1 VTSPAVSAAVPEFSQ
16 RALPTGRQ
24 SATLPNTA
32 AALKLR
38 KAAAEFE
45 SMLLA
50 ELWKSMSSF
59 ASEDDD
65 STDPAHGTLQ
75 DLGIRSMCSA
85 VSKTGGLGL
94 GKLILKHLEP
104 LLNASQNGNTSKA
117 FPPPADTTQ

>member
-1 VTSPAVSAAVPEFSQ
+1 MTSPAISAAVPEFSG
-16 RALPTGRQ
+16 RAPASAHQ
-24 SATLPNTA
+24 SAALPNTP
-32 AALKLR
+32 AALKLK

-50 ELWKSMSSF
+50 DLWKSMSFF

-85 VSKTGGLGL
+85 VSKAGGLGL

-104 LLNASQNGNTSKA
+104 LLNASQNGNASKA